1 MRRRLLCQTIA
12 GNMCDYLTITDFS
25 TEMND
30 KPQIK
35 DINKIINKKN
45 KLGVV
50 LSSRVHPGETQAS
63 QMLQGLIDFLTG
75 PSELARMLRS
85 QFVFKVVPMLNID
98 GVVNGSN
105 RCNLAGV
112 DLNRQWSDPSRR
124 LHPTI
129 FATKSLIRRF
139 IDEREVVLFC
149 DFHAHSRKKNVFMYG
164 NNGAKNTENGF
175 R

>member
-1 MRRRLLCQTIA
+1 
-12 GNMCDYLTITDFS
+12 
-25 TEMND
+25 
-30 KPQIK
+30 
-35 DINKIINKKN
+35 
-45 KLGVV
+45 
-50 LSSRVHPGETQAS
+50 
-63 QMLQGLIDFLTG
+63 MLQGLIDFLTG